1 MGGRKTP
8 GREHRPLSATR
19 VVAIVGRQGSGKTT
33 LIENLIPALKARGLT
48 VSTIKHTHHHHIE
61 LDVPGKDSHRHRVA
75 GASEVIVA
83 SDTGWARIAA
93 RLEPAGLPELLAQL
107 RPVEVV
113 LVEGFKQLEG
123 LRRVEVCRDGAP
135 LALADPG
142 IAAVAVPG
150 GVPPAGYSGITIALE
165 DMPALVEF
173 ILSA

>member
-1 MGGRKTP
+1 MTHG
-8 GREHRPLSATR
+8 LMR

-33 LIENLIPALKARGLT
+33 LIEKLIPALQARGVT

-83 SDTGWARIAA
+83 SDAGWARIAA
-93 RLEPAGLPELLAQL
+93 GSGATTLADLLARL
-107 RPVEVV
+107 RPVDVV

-123 LRRVEVCRDGAP
+123 LRRVEVCRSGVP

-142 IAAVAVPG
+142 IAAVAAPG
-150 GVPPAGYSGITIALE
+150 GHPPAGYGGVTLALE
-165 DMPALVEF
+165 DTPALLEF
-173 ILSA
+173 LLNP

>member
-1 MGGRKTP
+1 MP
-8 GREHRPLSATR
+8 SSA
-19 VVAIVGRQGSGKTT
+19 AQGSGKTT
-33 LIENLIPALKARGLT
+33 LIERLIPALQARGLT

-61 LDVPGKDSHRHRVA
+61 LDVPGKDSHRHRLA

-93 RLEPAGLPELLAQL
+93 RSRAREPARACWRSCE
-107 RPVEVV
+107 PVDVV

-123 LRRVEVCRDGAP
+123 LRRVEVFRGDGAP

-150 GVPPAGYSGITIALE
+150 GLPPAGYRGVTLSLE
-165 DMPALVEF
+165 DTPAVLEF

>member
-1 MGGRKTP
+1 MK
-8 GREHRPLSATR
+8 

-33 LIENLIPALKARGLT
+33 LIEKLIPALRSRGLS

-61 LDVPGKDSHRHRVA
+61 LDVPGKDSHRHRLA
-75 GASEVIVA
+75 GAAEVIVA

-93 RLEPAGLPELLAQL
+93 SSQPATLPELLAQL
-107 RPVEVV
+107 RSTDVV

-123 LRRVEVCRDGAP
+123 LCRVEVCRDGAP

-142 IAAVAVPG
+142 IAAVAAPG
-150 GVPPAGYSGITIALE
+150 GVAPAGYTGLTLALE
-165 DMPALVEF
+165 DTQALVKF